1 MSKIVFDEAIARYP
15 DRLRSA
21 MHKAT
26 GPVGSLGNLLFD
38 AKIKLPEI
46 DVPRETKKAQAN
58 VTKALPTCTLISD
71 CKELRT
77 ISIEE
82 VVKRGIDRIPPAN
95 GEGEELRDVMH
106 WLMILAHAQNSSREK
121 PNLVN
126 KCKDVSLK

>member
-1 MSKIVFDEAIARYP
+1 
-15 DRLRSA
+15 

-46 DVPRETKKAQAN
+46 DVSRETKKLKQTLRRPSQHVRSSLIVRNFAQ
-58 VTKALPTCTLISD
+58 
-71 CKELRT
+71 